1 MKCRRDLFITGISG
15 IIFFSQLAPDS
26 YRDETKQEFDL
37 QASIKRGKEVYI
49 DQCLTCHAEDGEG
62 LEGVYPPL
70 AKADYLMAD
79 SVRSIKQTL
88 YGAKD
93 EMVVNGKTYKKEMKG
108 IDLTNEQAS
117 DVLNYIRNSWG
128 NEGAAITPADVEAA
142 RNK

>member
-1 MKCRRDLFITGISG
+1 MKYIRPLFIIGISVS
-15 IIFFSQLAPDS
+15 IFFPEFAFKQ
-26 YRDETKQEFDL
+26 KQEFDL
-37 QASIKRGKEVYI
+37 KASIKRGKEVYI
-49 DQCLTCHAEDGEG
+49 DQCLTCHMENGEG
-62 LEGVYPPL
+62 LEGLYPPL

-88 YGAKD
+88 YGATG
-93 EMVVNGKTYKKEMKG
+93 EMIVNGKTYNKEMKG

-128 NEGAAITPADVEAA
+128 NEGAAITPEAVEAA

>member
-1 MKCRRDLFITGISG
+1 MKYGRYIFIIGISAP
-15 IIFFSQLAPDS
+15 IFSTLVAFNQ
-26 YRDETKQEFDL
+26 KEFDL
-37 QASIKRGKEVYI
+37 KASIKRGKEVYI
-49 DQCLTCHAEDGEG
+49 DQCVTCHSEEGEG

-88 YGAKD
+88 YGAKG
-93 EMVVNGKTYKKEMKG
+93 EMIVNGKTYNKEMKG

-128 NEGAAITPADVEAA
+128 NEGAAITPDQVEAA
-142 RNK
+142 KNK